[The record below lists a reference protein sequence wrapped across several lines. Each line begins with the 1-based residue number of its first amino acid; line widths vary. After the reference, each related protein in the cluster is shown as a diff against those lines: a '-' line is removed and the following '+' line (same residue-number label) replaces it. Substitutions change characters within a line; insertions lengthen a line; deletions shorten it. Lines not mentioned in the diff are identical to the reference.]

1 MIYIHVTGVL
11 CIFIFSSGNSN
22 PPNYFLG
29 EKNIV
34 FGVASLWPLDFIF
47 AACPSSVLKWE
58 RTGDF
63 KTGGEPNPFYNTSS
77 TLLHQT
83 TSRYTLIPFTKKK
96 KKKIYSYPQSHL
108 LLSVLQLLSFV
119 SHNNTRFITSLAST
133 TAQVSFHKSSYQL
146 IQI

>member
-34 FGVASLWPLDFIF
+34 FGVASLWPLYFIF

-83 TSRYTLIPFTKKK
+83 TSRYTLILGPICFCRFYNYFRLFHTT
-96 KKKIYSYPQSHL
+96 IHVSLHL
-108 LLSVLQLLSFV
+108 WQALL
-119 SHNNTRFITSLAST
+119 HKYHFIN
-133 TAQVSFHKSSYQL
+133 HH
-146 IQI
+146 IN